1 MRFKIEN
8 TGVALFSGFYA
19 VVGCLL
25 LVYLILTRFAAPPHI
40 GVLGLL
46 SLTAAYGLI
55 RMSRWSVI
63 LVIALFFIGIT
74 FGATSLYPSVVKE
87 TFNPSFEL
95 LLFHLALVAYLVMT
109 TLATIYV
116 VSRRRRFG
124 ET

>member
-8 TGVALFSGFYA
+8 AGVALFSGFYA

-25 LVYLILTRFAAPPHI
+25 LAYLILTRFAAPPNI

-55 RMSRWSVI
+55 RMSRWSVT

-74 FGATSLYPSVVKE
+74 FGTTSLYPSVVKE
-87 TFNPSFEL
+87 TFNPNLEM